1 MTDVEDHT
9 RSVFKIMDDM
19 VEQINKTKKVFMIL
33 LVTMIIP
40 PVILEIMFIV
50 FNISFESIHSE
61 SGDVIHSIVFIMFIG
76 IWLGLG
82 GRYLIVLN
90 KLTKKYQEFKESQEK
105 LDKKLNE

>member
-1 MTDVEDHT
+1 VSEDHT
-9 RSVFKIMDDM
+9 RSIFKTMDDM

-33 LVTMIIP
+33 LITIIIP
-40 PVILEIMFIV
+40 PVILEIMFTV
-50 FNISFESIHSE
+50 LDLSYESLHSE
-61 SGDVIHSIVFIMFIG
+61 SGDVIHYILFVVFIV

-82 GRYLIVLN
+82 GRYLFVLN

>member
-1 MTDVEDHT
+1 MTDVDDHT
-9 RSVFKIMDDM
+9 RSVFKIMDGM

-40 PVILEIMFIV
+40 PVILEIMFTV
-50 FNISFESIHSE
+50 FDLSFESMHSE
-61 SGDVIHSIVFIMFIG
+61 SGDVIHHIVFIMFIG

-82 GRYLIVLN
+82 GSYIVVLN
-90 KLTKKYQEFKESQEK
+90 RLTKKYREFKESQEK

>member
-1 MTDVEDHT
+1 MSEDHT

-33 LVTMIIP
+33 LVTIIIP
-40 PVILEIMFIV
+40 PVILEIIFTV
-50 FNISFESIHSE
+50 FGFNYESLHSE
-61 SGDVIHSIVFIMFIG
+61 SGDVLHYIVFIMFIG
-76 IWLGLG
+76 IWVGLG
-82 GRYLIVLN
+82 GRYLFVLN